1 MLLDSTFVNDLI
13 REEVAAVERLD
24 ELIKTKTPVAISSL
38 TVFEVGVGLR
48 GPGERYRERFQRV
61 VDDLKEVPFGPPEAR
76 RALELQRNL
85 YDRGEAIGAVDALIA
100 GTAAERSDARLLT
113 RNVDEFERVDAIAV
127 ESY

>member
-1 MLLDSTFVNDLI
+1 
-13 REEVAAVERLD
+13 
-24 ELIKTKTPVAISSL
+24 
-38 TVFEVGVGLR
+38 VGLR

-61 VDDLKEVPFGPPEAR
+61 VDDLEEVPFGPPEAR
-76 RALELQRNL
+76 RALELQGNL
-85 YDRGEAIGAVDALIA
+85 YDHGEAIGAVDALIA